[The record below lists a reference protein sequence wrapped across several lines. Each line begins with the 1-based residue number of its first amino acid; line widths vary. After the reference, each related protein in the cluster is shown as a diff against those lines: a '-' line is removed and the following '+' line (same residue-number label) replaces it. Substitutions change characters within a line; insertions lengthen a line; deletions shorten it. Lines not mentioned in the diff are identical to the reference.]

1 MSSAPADARVQFVS
15 IWGRGNHR
23 MSPFRRSV
31 RLSALSLLLAAGL
44 AGAAEA
50 TPINYNVNFSI
61 GKAQITGTIQTN
73 GTLGV
78 LGGPT
83 VLNPSQILNWS
94 LNLSDGA
101 HTCAKPFPGGLG
113 GPCSVDLAG
122 PFGTIQN
129 GGLQTD
135 GLFGNDLIATATQ
148 LTFDFSGG
156 PGFLF
161 FAGTPGGEVCLSAG
175 GICAISQPGFNSA
188 VRINPGHR
196 VVASPF
202 LPNGRV
208 DYQYRN
214 ITAPLLLGTAT
225 PVPEPSSLAVMAGA
239 LAILALF
246 GFGRVRKFVP
256 ARPTPARR

>member
-1 MSSAPADARVQFVS
+1 MLS
-15 IWGRGNHR
+15 
-23 MSPFRRSV
+23 FRKSV
-31 RLSALSLLLAAGL
+31 RLSALSLLLAAGI

-50 TPINYNVNFSI
+50 TPISYNVNFSI
-61 GKAQITGTIQTN
+61 GTAQITGSIQTN

-83 VLNPSQILNWS
+83 LLNPSQILNWS
-94 LNLSDGA
+94 LNLSDSA
-101 HTCAKPFPGGLG
+101 HTCAKPLPAGLG

-135 GLFGNDLIATATQ
+135 GLFGNDLIATPTQ
-148 LTFDFSGG
+148 LTFDPTIGS
-156 PGFLF
+156 GFLF
-161 FAGTPGGEVCLSAG
+161 FAGTPGGEVCISAG

-196 VVASPF
+196 LVASPF

-214 ITAPLLLGTAT
+214 ITAPLVLGTAT
-225 PVPEPSSLAVMAGA
+225 PVPEPSSLALMTGA
-239 LAILALF
+239 LAMLGLF
-246 GFGRVRKFVP
+246 GFARFRKAVP
-256 ARPTPARR
+256 ASV